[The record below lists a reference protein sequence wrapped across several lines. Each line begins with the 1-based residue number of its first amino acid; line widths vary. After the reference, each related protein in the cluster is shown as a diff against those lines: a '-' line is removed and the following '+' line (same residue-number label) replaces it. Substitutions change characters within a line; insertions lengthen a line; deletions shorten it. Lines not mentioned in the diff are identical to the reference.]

1 MYIEGSGLCRKSV
14 WPPWHQWYKQLTN
27 IRCCKIKSEL
37 SDNFP
42 CVVNSNSTLC
52 FLLYHKTIHIC
63 FAWPEQREW

>member
-42 CVVNSNSTLC
+42 CVVNS
-52 FLLYHKTIHIC
+52 IVR
-63 FAWPEQREW
+63 EQVS